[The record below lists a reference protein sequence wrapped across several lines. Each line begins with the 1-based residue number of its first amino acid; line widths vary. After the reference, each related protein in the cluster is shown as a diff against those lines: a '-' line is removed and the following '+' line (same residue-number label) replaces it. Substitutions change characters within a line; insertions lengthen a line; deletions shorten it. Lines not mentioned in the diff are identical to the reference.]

1 MRPLGKNISKRP
13 PNLHGRLPN
22 LPCVFCDIIARKAPA
37 HIVYEDDDLIAF
49 LDNHPITDGHTLL
62 VTKHHY
68 ERLGEIPRDMVSKLF
83 TKAQELNETVM
94 RKMAAQGANISVN
107 DGKAAHQLVPHIH
120 VHIIPRRANDGVTF
134 SARKRL
140 SEEQMEHIR
149 TLIGT

>member
-1 MRPLGKNISKRP
+1 M
-13 PNLHGRLPN
+13 
-22 LPCVFCDIIARKAPA
+22 
-37 HIVYEDDDLIAF
+37 YEDDDLIAF

-68 ERLGEIPRDMVSKLF
+68 ERLGEIPQDMLARLF
-83 TKAQELNETVM
+83 RKAQELNETVM

-120 VHIIPRRANDGVTF
+120 VHIIPRKANDGVTF

-140 SEEQMEHIR
+140 SQEQMEHIR

>member
-1 MRPLGKNISKRP
+1 LS
-13 PNLHGRLPN
+13 
-22 LPCVFCDIIARKAPA
+22 CVFCDIIARRAPA

-49 LDNHPITDGHTLL
+49 LDSRPITDGHTLL

-68 ERLGEIPRDMVSKLF
+68 ERLGEIPRDMVAKLF

-94 RKMAAQGANISVN
+94 RKMSAQGANISVN

-140 SEEQMEHIR
+140 SEEEMEQIR
-149 TLIGT
+149 MLIGT